1 MAITTRNVTFVSL
14 SISVLLLLYVCFIL
28 VSNYK
33 SQMALQQTILKQF
46 SVENERLANT
56 LSSFFNNRKEDLINL
71 AASRQIDVFFE
82 NKALGMS
89 MEYGL
94 KQSIPPIKQRFY
106 ALLNRYK
113 TEKKSLYLRIALLDE
128 HGNILSEAYPTDSRP
143 QILSEAK
150 DFLSPEQDKPT
161 FIPKNKGKEIIV
173 SLAYYFKGKYSGQI
187 VAWLQPEYLKV
198 ESKVDSSSSH
208 RTSFLI
214 GDDLKMPLSGKVHGL
229 PEVEIMR
236 LGEVHTFQITDKRNK
251 KQEVIGVKT
260 PVLNTPFAVATVA
273 PVDDLFEGLEP
284 KGLLIGMGVLA
295 IVIIGGTIFSYRI
308 SINSLVLGARLDEA
322 HLHKTEML
330 EKNKQLEAEIAER
343 KRAEEELRQLSII
356 DELTGLNNRR
366 GFLILA
372 KQHIKIADRL
382 KKGVVLIYADMD
394 DMKWIND
401 TFGHKEGDQAL
412 IDIVNIL
419 KSTLRASDIVARWG
433 GDEFVGLV
441 LESTERAGEVV
452 RGHLQEKINA
462 HNLEGVRPF
471 QLSISFGMTRYNP
484 ENPCTLEELLERG
497 DRLMYEHKQSK
508 KRRYTSPN
516 ESL

>member
-1 MAITTRNVTFVSL
+1 MSKTTRNVTFVSL
-14 SISVLLLLYVCFIL
+14 SISVLLLFYVCFML
-28 VSNYK
+28 VANYR
-33 SQMALQQTILKQF
+33 SQIALQQTILKQF
-46 SVENERLANT
+46 SFENERLANT
-56 LSSFFNNRKEDLINL
+56 LSNFFNSRKEDLINL
-71 AASRQIDVFFE
+71 AASRLIDVFFE

-143 QILSEAK
+143 QILSEGK
-150 DFLSPEQDKPT
+150 HFLSPEQDKPT
-161 FIPKNKGKEIIV
+161 FIPTNKGKELIV

-198 ESKVDSSSSH
+198 VSMVDSSSSH

-214 GDDLKMPLSGKVHGL
+214 GDDLTIPLSGEAQGL

-236 LGEVHTFQITDKRNK
+236 LGEVQTFQITVKRDK
-251 KQEVIGVKT
+251 KQDVIGVKT
-260 PVLNTPFAVATVA
+260 PVRDTPFTVATVV
-273 PVDDLFEGLEP
+273 PVDDLFGGLEP
-284 KGLLIGMGVLA
+284 TGLLIGMGVLA
-295 IVIIGGTIFSYRI
+295 IVIIGGAIFSYRI
-308 SINSLVLGARLDEA
+308 SITSLVLSARLDEA

-330 EKNKQLEAEIAER
+330 GKNKQLETEIAER
-343 KRAEEELRQLSII
+343 KRAEEEMRQLSII

-382 KKGVVLIYADMD
+382 KKGVALIYADMD

-401 TFGHKEGDQAL
+401 TFGHKEGDRAL
-412 IDIVNIL
+412 IDIANIL
-419 KSTLRASDIVARWG
+419 KSTFRASDIVARWG
-433 GDEFVGLV
+433 GDEFVGLI
-441 LESTERAGEVV
+441 LESTERAGEEV
-452 RGHLQEKINA
+452 RGHLQEKLNV
-462 HNLEGVRPF
+462 HNLEGARPF

-497 DRLMYEHKQSK
+497 DRLMYEHKQ
-508 KRRYTSPN
+508 KRKIQ
-516 ESL
+516 